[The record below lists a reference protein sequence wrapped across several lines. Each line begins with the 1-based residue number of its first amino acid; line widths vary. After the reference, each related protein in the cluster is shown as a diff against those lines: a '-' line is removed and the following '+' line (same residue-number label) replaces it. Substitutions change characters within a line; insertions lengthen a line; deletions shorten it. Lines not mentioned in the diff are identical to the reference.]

1 MPSLIK
7 PPDRRALRRSMLTS
21 VSRLIGIF
29 LGAGAGSLIHQLIGD
44 GTLGWGVA
52 ITLTVVSLAL
62 ILFAEYE
69 REIDS

>member
-1 MPSLIK
+1 MPRTFK
-7 PPDRRALRRSMLTS
+7 PDRRALRRSILTS
-21 VSRLIGIF
+21 VSRLIGII
-29 LGAGAGSLIHQLIGD
+29 LGTGAASLIHQMTGD

-52 ITLTVVSLAL
+52 ITLTIVSLAL